1 MASASLL
8 FASFLPNHIMLR
20 LWPNTNDPQLTPK
33 ASEKNPF
40 ELAQAHTHHHT
51 HTLSPRPYPCSPGAQ
66 TPTGVHP
73 LLCAAP
79 VSPYLQMSSTQG
91 SFSLNPDLTPTLS
104 HPPAFA
110 SAQPTTHL
118 SLHAPVFNMQQPP
131 PGKKSSM
138 LSSSSSKKTSPS
150 SSSSRS
156 TSSTAATSVASA
168 PAQAPAPSSAVSRG
182 QLHVKLLQARALT
195 VRGSH
200 ARPYVVVQF
209 ENNEFVSR
217 DPIPETEREVKGA
230 PTNLSRQS
238 SSNAINALG
247 AIGYRDAKRRSKE
260 SKESPPSSLVPT
272 ASRALHPSASSSS
285 TAPPPSSGITTG
297 LFGRLSPH
305 NPVWKHEVTFDVTD
319 EESLLR
325 LNIYDRAAQDQG
337 FTGTVQIKPVLVH
350 DHTVD
355 QWYK

>member
-1 MASASLL
+1 MSPMASAALL
-8 FASFLPNHIMLR
+8 LASFLPNHIMLR
-20 LWPNTNDPQLTPK
+20 LWPNTVDAQLTPK

-40 ELAQAHTHHHT
+40 EHAQTH
-51 HTLSPRPYPCSPGAQ
+51 SPSQRQYPCSPGPQ

-73 LLCAAP
+73 LLAAAP
-79 VSPYLQMSSTQG
+79 LSPYLQMSSTQG
-91 SFSLNPDLTPTLS
+91 SVSLNSDLTPGLS

-131 PGKKSSM
+131 PGKKLSM
-138 LSSSSSKKTSPS
+138 LTSSSSAKTSPS

-182 QLHVKLLQARALT
+182 QLHVKLLQARALS

-260 SKESPPSSLVPT
+260 SKDSPPSSLVAAAT
-272 ASRALHPSASSSS
+272 RSLHPSSS
-285 TAPPPSSGITTG
+285 TGPPSSGITTG

-305 NPVWKHEVTFDVTD
+305 NPVWKHEV
-319 EESLLR
+319 SLYVYAPSTALSIR
-325 LNIYDRAAQDQG
+325 
-337 FTGTVQIKPVLVH
+337 
-350 DHTVD
+350 
-355 QWYK
+355 

>member
-1 MASASLL
+1 MSPMASASLL
-8 FASFLPNHIMLR
+8 LASFLPNHIMLR
-20 LWPNTNDPQLTPK
+20 LWPNNNDPQLTPK

-40 ELAQAHTHHHT
+40 EHAQAHAHHHS
-51 HTLSPRPYPCSPGAQ
+51 LSHRPYPCSPGPQ
-66 TPTGVHP
+66 TPTSVHP
-73 LLCAAP
+73 LLAAAP
-79 VSPYLQMSSTQG
+79 LSPYLQMSSTQG
-91 SFSLNPDLTPTLS
+91 SVSLNPDLTPTLS

-138 LSSSSSKKTSPS
+138 LTSSSSTKTSPS

-168 PAQAPAPSSAVSRG
+168 PPQAPAPSSAVSRG

-195 VRGSH
+195 VRGSQ

-230 PTNLSRQS
+230 PTNLSRQP

-260 SKESPPSSLVPT
+260 SKDSSPPSSLVAAATRVLHPT
-272 ASRALHPSASSSS
+272 AASSS
-285 TAPPPSSGITTG
+285 TAPPSSSGITTG

-305 NPVWKHEVTFDVTD
+305 NPVWKHEVT
-319 EESLLR
+319 L
-325 LNIYDRAAQDQG
+325 Y
-337 FTGTVQIKPVLVH
+337 VH
-350 DHTVD
+350 APFRVPSSR
-355 QWYK
+355 